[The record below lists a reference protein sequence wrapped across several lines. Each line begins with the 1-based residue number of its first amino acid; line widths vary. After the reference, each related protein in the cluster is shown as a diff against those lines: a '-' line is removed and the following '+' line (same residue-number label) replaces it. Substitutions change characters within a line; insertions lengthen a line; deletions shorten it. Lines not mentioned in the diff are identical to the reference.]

1 LHTSTL
7 HSRFCQLITWPEQ
20 LGGEALVVAQMDSV
34 DPSAVLGWTFGIL
47 LIAVAAW
54 HTFSGVR
61 RPLQQRL
68 ERLLC
73 GCVHVQRFAA

>member
-1 LHTSTL
+1 M
-7 HSRFCQLITWPEQ
+7 
-20 LGGEALVVAQMDSV
+20 VAQMDSV

>member
-1 LHTSTL
+1 
-7 HSRFCQLITWPEQ
+7 
-20 LGGEALVVAQMDSV
+20 VVAQMDSV

-61 RPLQQRL
+61 RPAARL

-73 GCVHVQRFAA
+73 GCVRARRFAA